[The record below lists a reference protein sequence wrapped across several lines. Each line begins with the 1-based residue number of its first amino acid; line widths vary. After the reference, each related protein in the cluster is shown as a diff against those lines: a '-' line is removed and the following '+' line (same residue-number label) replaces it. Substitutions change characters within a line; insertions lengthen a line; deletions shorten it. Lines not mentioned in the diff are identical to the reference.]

1 MRATGP
7 TVEGRD
13 SAVSSPESSDENHP
27 GPHSHGPVGEF
38 VAEDGGG
45 AELSAPEARRSQ
57 LVQLFLFPM
66 LIAGVGVGI
75 FFLFWYLTHERK
87 TFDEYLVGLRSRSE
101 TQRYQAAYDLAE
113 QIQREGP
120 EFVGPDGA
128 ASLAEFFAGASGE
141 PELRQFLAAALARLA
156 DPASVPALVTGLS
169 DETVEVRILSA
180 AALGRIGDARAVDG
194 LVAALGDESQEVRAS
209 ALAALGAIR
218 EKRAVPA
225 VAALLNDRDPIVRAQ
240 AAVALA
246 YLGDSSGVHVL
257 LECLDRA
264 ALARNERLSG
274 EDDIERTMRSAI
286 EALAELGGGAG
297 TDVVKRLAESDPNLR
312 VRAAAHA
319 LVERRRS
326 EPAETPVPK

>member
-1 MRATGP
+1 M
-7 TVEGRD
+7 
-13 SAVSSPESSDENHP
+13 SSPRSSEPNKPSGASPEP
-27 GPHSHGPVGEF
+27 GGGPVGEF
-38 VAEDGGG
+38 ADDGPDATAPAE
-45 AELSAPEARRSQ
+45 PRRSQ

-87 TFDEYLVGLRSRSE
+87 TFDEYLAGLRSRSE

-113 QIQREGP
+113 QLQREGP

-128 ASLAEFFAGASGE
+128 ARLAEFFAGASGE

-156 DPASVPALVTGLS
+156 DPATVPALVTGLD

-194 LVAALGDESQEVRAS
+194 LAGALDDESHEVRAS
-209 ALAALGAIR
+209 AAAALGAIR
-218 EKRAVPA
+218 DPRAVPA
-225 VAALLNDRDPIVRAQ
+225 VAALLSDRDPIVRAQ

-246 YLGDSSGVHVL
+246 YLGDPSGVPVL

-274 EDDIERTMRSAI
+274 EGDVERTMRSAI
-286 EALAELGGGAG
+286 EALAKLGTEEA
-297 TDVVKRLAESDPNLR
+297 KPALRRLSESDPNLR
-312 VRAAAHA
+312 VRAAA
-319 LVERRRS
+319 LESVEGRRS
-326 EPAETPVPK
+326 EPAEGPRPK